1 VSDEIKPSLK
11 VTEEQMGQT
20 KRKENFSISRSRLSM
35 SKEKCTFR

>member
-20 KRKENFSISRSRLSM
+20 KRKENFSISRLSM